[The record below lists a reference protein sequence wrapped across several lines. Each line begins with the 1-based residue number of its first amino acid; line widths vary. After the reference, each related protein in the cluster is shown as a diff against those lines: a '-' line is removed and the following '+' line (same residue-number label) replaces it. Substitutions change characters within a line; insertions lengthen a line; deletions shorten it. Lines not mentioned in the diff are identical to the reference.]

1 MEEKEINAILIDKLT
16 ELNDLE
22 IKKSKVLAV
31 IFQKTTRE
39 IMSKKMQSLKSN
51 FKEQAEF
58 YGQNLED
65 YDVVYQEIMKKY
77 EDQLSQI
84 LIKYH
89 EIFSNIYLELQ
100 EAECNQKIAITN
112 LKKSYDTKQEILN
125 LSNSTIVEE
134 FERKINACLQKKKN
148 YDMIIK
154 ECEKELDNYR
164 GNIENQIN
172 SLFADKLNQIALKE
186 EGAFAKLIQKI
197 KNMFSGK
204 TKFKTYVIEPID
216 IELEM
221 RDSKLPDIINDMHQ
235 DIVRFV
241 AKIKQAKAQTNEIF
255 NQMM

>member
-1 MEEKEINAILIDKLT
+1 MEEKEPNAILMDKLE
-16 ELNDLE
+16 ELSELE

-51 FKEQAEF
+51 FREQAEF
-58 YGQNLED
+58 YGQKWED
-65 YDVVYQEIMKKY
+65 YDAIYQEIAKRY
-77 EDQLSQI
+77 EEQLSKV
-84 LIKYH
+84 LEKYH
-89 EIFSNIYLELQ
+89 ESFVNMYLELQ
-100 EAECNQKIAITN
+100 EAECNQKIAMTN
-112 LKKSYDTKQEILN
+112 LKKSYEIKQEILKSAN
-125 LSNSTIVEE
+125 FDKIEE
-134 FERKINACLQKKKN
+134 FERKIKACLQKKDN
-148 YDMIIK
+148 YDEIIE
-154 ECEKELDNYR
+154 ECEKELEKCTTNLESQM
-164 GNIENQIN
+164 NA
-172 SLFADKLNQIALKE
+172 LFADKLNQIALKE
-186 EGAFAKLIQKI
+186 EGAFAKLIQKL

-216 IELEM
+216 VELEM